1 MLSALAQAAALSED
15 FAGLKTTSFLVIFAF
30 FSSSA
35 GVTRR
40 YSVLDAMLDISED
53 FFGGSTAFL
62 KTAENVETG
71 TAFSLPFEFV
81 VVVGSAF

>member
-1 MLSALAQAAALSED
+1 MSELAQAAQAAALLED
-15 FAGLKTTSFLVIFAF
+15 FAGFKTASFLAIFAF

-53 FFGGSTAFL
+53 FFGGSTAF
-62 KTAENVETG
+62 KKMQKM
-71 TAFSLPFEFV
+71 
-81 VVVGSAF
+81 